1 MQEVKETLENLLS
14 SIKKGFVTVIVALIA
29 LIIMQLVVFPFGI
42 KAVAGAFGYDIG
54 YWVALGGYV
63 LARIVVTPTNTIS
76 GALNKLTLDMENA
89 RKYINKEFNL

>member
-1 MQEVKETLENLLS
+1 MQEVKETLENLLG
-14 SIKKGFVTVIVALIA
+14 SIKKGFITVIMAVIV

-42 KAVAGAFGYDIG
+42 KAVAGVLGYDIG

-63 LARIVVTPTNTIS
+63 LARIFMTPTNTIS
-76 GALNKLTLDMENA
+76 GALNKLTHDMENA